1 MTDIKF
7 IIWNCSGILPSTS
20 SQKKVDFLFTSTN
33 FNFDV
38 MILVETH
45 HHAINDIQSSFHTYS
60 NSYHIVHTAADKDDS
75 YAGIIVLIH
84 KNFTISSEIVL
95 IPDRLLNIKIKDAR
109 NED

>member
-7 IIWNCSGILPSTS
+7 IMWNCSGILPSIS

-45 HHAINDIQSSFHTYS
+45 HHAIHDIQSSFHTYS
-60 NSYHIVHTAADKDDS
+60 NSYHVVHTAADKGDS
-75 YAGIIVLIH
+75 FAGIFFLIN
-84 KNFTISSEIVL
+84 KNFSISSESVL
-95 IPDRLLNIKIKDAR
+95 ITGSVLYI
-109 NED
+109 